1 MDLGDKK
8 LSRLNSVALWIGW
21 TSALGVSLV
30 GNFQE
35 TQIIYVHLL
44 GALTAFGV
52 GSLYLWLQVH
62 HCSDLMDHRLFY
74 LRRPKISF
82 EMFIKRLQSIIH
94 FYNPYSKV
102 Q

>member
-1 MDLGDKK
+1 MDLGDKTI
-8 LSRLNSVALWIGW
+8 SRLNSVALWIGW

-62 HCSDLMDHRLFY
+62 QGWDL
-74 LRRPKISF
+74 ISH
-82 EMFIKRLQSIIH
+82 L
-94 FYNPYSKV
+94 
-102 Q
+102 